1 MKQNKFDI
9 KQVTECLKINSKA
22 KNKELYQ
29 VSHAVTDS
37 QKTMV
42 RQKKS
47 VFLKKKKNITNS
59 GAPGSGTQTL
69 TSADL
74 ERRILEALDKQPNN
88 AQILGKAIDFFIKV
102 KGIDKEILKEDIDM
116 EMLKNLGILIK
127 TGD

>member
-1 MKQNKFDI
+1 MKRNKFDI
-9 KQVTECLKINSKA
+9 KEVTKRLKIDPKA
-22 KNKELYQ
+22 KNKKLYQ
-29 VSHAVTDS
+29 LSHAITDS

-47 VFLKKKKNITNS
+47 VFLKNKKIITNNRP
-59 GAPGSGTQTL
+59 PGSKTQTL

-74 ERRILEALDKQPNN
+74 ERRIIEALNKQPNN

-102 KGIDKEILKEDIDM
+102 KGIDKEVLKEDINM
-116 EMLKNLGILIK
+116 EMLKNLGILVK

>member
-9 KQVTECLKINSKA
+9 KEVTKRLKINPKA

-29 VSHAVTDS
+29 LSHAITDS

-47 VFLKKKKNITNS
+47 VFLKKKKGITNNNP
-59 GAPGSGTQTL
+59 PGSKTQTL

-74 ERRILEALDKQPNN
+74 ERRILEALDRDPNN
-88 AQILGKAIDFFIKV
+88 AQILGKAIDFFVKV

-116 EMLKNLGILIK
+116 EMLKDIGILVK